1 MSILFLK
8 IFLSTFFLT
17 VIFEKLGH
25 TPHLL
30 DHPIKRSAHSYPI
43 PSGGGAVVVIV
54 FLVVATSLFLNDRIP
69 VNEYHALMGGSL
81 IAVLG
86 FADDVSSLSLW
97 VRLPTQFVAAFWVV
111 YSLGGVPSIDFSFFQ
126 LSNSEILILLGVLAL
141 IWLLN
146 LYNFMDGADG
156 LAGTELIF
164 VTSMSLVFAIIAGD
178 NLVALISA
186 ILISSISGFPSVVIL
201 LISGLFIGRSG
212 LGLVEPLDL
221 GQGLETIV
229 GLLVC
234 LVLFEGGLNLKLP
247 EGNIRN
253 TVLRISLI
261 RLFISLS
268 AGIFIAHWLAG
279 LSWPVAGVYSA
290 IVLATGPTVV
300 SPLVDQ
306 IKLVSPLS
314 EVLKA
319 EGLVLEPIGAVL
331 ALLLL
336 ELILGD
342 LHGIKEVFIALM
354 QRLGGGVLIG
364 ISSGWLLS
372 EILKKIKNETSFGIE
387 LQVTLG
393 FIFLVY
399 GICEYILPESGLP
412 ASVAAGFIVGKREI
426 IDKERLDNLIGELAQ
441 LAITVLFP
449 LLASDVSWGELSP
462 LGWGGIICVLM
473 LMIIVRPISISLATM
488 GGELDVKQR
497 VFLSW
502 LAPRGIVTAAVASL
516 FSIRLEQ
523 AGVLGA
529 GRLQGLV
536 FLTILMTVGIQ
547 GLTARPLANFLN
559 LIDKE
564 I

>member
-1 MSILFLK
+1 M
-8 IFLSTFFLT
+8 TP
-17 VIFEKLGH
+17 ERLG
-25 TPHLL
+25 LL
-30 DHPIKRSAHSYPI
+30 WGI
-43 PSGGGAVVVIV
+43 
-54 FLVVATSLFLNDRIP
+54 T
-69 VNEYHALMGGSL
+69 
-81 IAVLG
+81 
-86 FADDVSSLSLW
+86 
-97 VRLPTQFVAAFWVV
+97 
-111 YSLGGVPSIDFSFFQ
+111 
-126 LSNSEILILLGVLAL
+126 
-141 IWLLN
+141 
-146 LYNFMDGADG
+146 
-156 LAGTELIF
+156 
-164 VTSMSLVFAIIAGD
+164 VFAGACAR
-178 NLVALISA
+178 LF
-186 ILISSISGFPSVVIL
+186 SSFTGFPSVVIL
-201 LISGLFIGRSG
+201 LLSGLFIGRSG

-253 TVLRISLI
+253 TVLKISLV

-279 LSWPVAGVYSA
+279 LSWQVAGIYSA

-300 SPLVDQ
+300 SPLVEQ
-306 IKLVSPLS
+306 IQLASPLS

-319 EGLVLEPIGAVL
+319 EGLLLEPIGAVL

-336 ELILGD
+336 ELTLGD
-342 LHGIKEVFIALM
+342 LRGFNDVFIALM

-364 ISSGWLLS
+364 LSAGWLLS
-372 EILKKIKNETSFGIE
+372 EILKKIKNEASFGIE

-399 GICEYILPESGLP
+399 GICEYFLPESGLP
-412 ASVAAGFIVGKREI
+412 ASVAAGFIVGKREV

-449 LLASDVSWGELSP
+449 LLAADVSWGELSP
-462 LGWGGIICVLM
+462 LGWGGVVCVFM
-473 LMIIVRPISISLATM
+473 LMVIVRPISIWIATIGRDLNIKEKIFLA
-488 GGELDVKQR
+488 
-497 VFLSW
+497 W

-523 AGVLGA
+523 AGILGA

-547 GLTARPLANFLN
+547 GLSAKPLANRLELGQKNFFN
-559 LIDKE
+559 
-564 I
+564 

>member
-1 MSILFLK
+1 M
-8 IFLSTFFLT
+8 TP
-17 VIFEKLGH
+17 ERLG
-25 TPHLL
+25 LL
-30 DHPIKRSAHSYPI
+30 WGI
-43 PSGGGAVVVIV
+43 
-54 FLVVATSLFLNDRIP
+54 T
-69 VNEYHALMGGSL
+69 
-81 IAVLG
+81 
-86 FADDVSSLSLW
+86 
-97 VRLPTQFVAAFWVV
+97 
-111 YSLGGVPSIDFSFFQ
+111 
-126 LSNSEILILLGVLAL
+126 
-141 IWLLN
+141 
-146 LYNFMDGADG
+146 
-156 LAGTELIF
+156 
-164 VTSMSLVFAIIAGD
+164 VFAGACAR
-178 NLVALISA
+178 LF
-186 ILISSISGFPSVVIL
+186 SSFTGFPSVVIL
-201 LISGLFIGRSG
+201 LLSGLFIGRSG

-253 TVLRISLI
+253 TVLKISLL

-279 LSWPVAGVYSA
+279 LSWQVAGIYSA

-300 SPLVDQ
+300 SPLVEQ
-306 IKLVSPLS
+306 IKLTSPLS

-319 EGLVLEPIGAVL
+319 EGLLLEPIGAVL

-336 ELILGD
+336 ELTLGD
-342 LHGIKEVFIALM
+342 LRGINDVFIALM

-364 ISSGWLLS
+364 LSSGWLLS
-372 EILKKIKNETSFGIE
+372 EILKKIKNEASFGIE

-399 GICEYILPESGLP
+399 GICEYFLPESGLP

-426 IDKERLDNLIGELAQ
+426 IDKDRLDNLIGELAQ

-449 LLASDVSWGELSP
+449 LLAADVSWGELSP
-462 LGWGGIICVLM
+462 LGWGGVVCVFM
-473 LMIIVRPISISLATM
+473 IMIIVRPIAIFLATM
-488 GGELDVKQR
+488 GRELNLKEK
-497 VFLSW
+497 VFLAW

-547 GLTARPLANFLN
+547 GLTAKPLANRLDLAQKN
-559 LIDKE
+559 TRS
-564 I
+564 

>member
-1 MSILFLK
+1 M
-8 IFLSTFFLT
+8 TP
-17 VIFEKLGH
+17 ERLG
-25 TPHLL
+25 LL
-30 DHPIKRSAHSYPI
+30 WGI
-43 PSGGGAVVVIV
+43 
-54 FLVVATSLFLNDRIP
+54 T
-69 VNEYHALMGGSL
+69 
-81 IAVLG
+81 
-86 FADDVSSLSLW
+86 
-97 VRLPTQFVAAFWVV
+97 
-111 YSLGGVPSIDFSFFQ
+111 
-126 LSNSEILILLGVLAL
+126 
-141 IWLLN
+141 
-146 LYNFMDGADG
+146 
-156 LAGTELIF
+156 
-164 VTSMSLVFAIIAGD
+164 VFAGACAR
-178 NLVALISA
+178 LF
-186 ILISSISGFPSVVIL
+186 SSFTGFPSVVIL
-201 LISGLFIGRSG
+201 LLSGLFIGRSG

-253 TVLRISLI
+253 TVLKISLV

-279 LSWPVAGVYSA
+279 LSWQVAGIYSA

-300 SPLVDQ
+300 SPLVEQ
-306 IKLVSPLS
+306 IKLASPLS

-319 EGLVLEPIGAVL
+319 EGLLLEPIGAVL

-336 ELILGD
+336 ELTLGD
-342 LHGIKEVFIALM
+342 LRGINDVFIALM

-364 ISSGWLLS
+364 LSAGWLLS
-372 EILKKIKNETSFGIE
+372 EILKKIKNEASFGIE

-399 GICEYILPESGLP
+399 GICEYFLPESGLP
-412 ASVAAGFIVGKREI
+412 ASVAAGFIVGKREV

-449 LLASDVSWGELSP
+449 LLAADVSWGELSP
-462 LGWGGIICVLM
+462 LGWGGVVCVFM
-473 LMIIVRPISISLATM
+473 LMVIVRPISIWIATM
-488 GGELDVKQR
+488 GRELNLKEKI
-497 VFLSW
+497 FLAW

-523 AGVLGA
+523 AGILGA

-547 GLTARPLANFLN
+547 GLSANPLANRLELGQKNN
-559 LIDKE
+559 LD
-564 I
+564 

>member
-1 MSILFLK
+1 M
-8 IFLSTFFLT
+8 TP
-17 VIFEKLGH
+17 ERLG
-25 TPHLL
+25 LL
-30 DHPIKRSAHSYPI
+30 WGI
-43 PSGGGAVVVIV
+43 
-54 FLVVATSLFLNDRIP
+54 T
-69 VNEYHALMGGSL
+69 
-81 IAVLG
+81 
-86 FADDVSSLSLW
+86 
-97 VRLPTQFVAAFWVV
+97 
-111 YSLGGVPSIDFSFFQ
+111 
-126 LSNSEILILLGVLAL
+126 
-141 IWLLN
+141 
-146 LYNFMDGADG
+146 
-156 LAGTELIF
+156 
-164 VTSMSLVFAIIAGD
+164 VFAGAC
-178 NLVALISA
+178 AR
-186 ILISSISGFPSVVIL
+186 LISSVSGFPSVVIL

-212 LGLVEPLDL
+212 FGLVEPLDL

-372 EILKKIKNETSFGIE
+372 EILKKIKNEASFGIE

-412 ASVAAGFIVGKREI
+412 ASVASGFIVGKREI

-441 LAITVLFP
+441 LSITVLFP

-462 LGWGGIICVLM
+462 LGWGGVICVLM

>member
-1 MSILFLK
+1 M
-8 IFLSTFFLT
+8 TP
-17 VIFEKLGH
+17 ERLG
-25 TPHLL
+25 LL
-30 DHPIKRSAHSYPI
+30 WGI
-43 PSGGGAVVVIV
+43 
-54 FLVVATSLFLNDRIP
+54 T
-69 VNEYHALMGGSL
+69 
-81 IAVLG
+81 
-86 FADDVSSLSLW
+86 
-97 VRLPTQFVAAFWVV
+97 
-111 YSLGGVPSIDFSFFQ
+111 
-126 LSNSEILILLGVLAL
+126 
-141 IWLLN
+141 
-146 LYNFMDGADG
+146 
-156 LAGTELIF
+156 
-164 VTSMSLVFAIIAGD
+164 VFAGAC
-178 NLVALISA
+178 AR
-186 ILISSISGFPSVVIL
+186 LISSISGFPSVVIL
-201 LISGLFIGRSG
+201 LLSGLFIGRSG

-247 EGNIRN
+247 EGSIRN
-253 TVLRISLI
+253 TVLKISLI

-268 AGIFIAHWLAG
+268 AGIFVAHWLAG

-372 EILKKIKNETSFGIE
+372 EILKKIKNEASFGIE

-393 FIFLVY
+393 FIFLIY

-488 GGELDVKQR
+488 GRELDMKQR
-497 VFLSW
+497 VFLAW

-547 GLTARPLANFLN
+547 GLTARPLADFLN

-564 I
+564 K

>member
-1 MSILFLK
+1 M
-8 IFLSTFFLT
+8 TP
-17 VIFEKLGH
+17 ERLG
-25 TPHLL
+25 LL
-30 DHPIKRSAHSYPI
+30 WGI
-43 PSGGGAVVVIV
+43 
-54 FLVVATSLFLNDRIP
+54 T
-69 VNEYHALMGGSL
+69 
-81 IAVLG
+81 
-86 FADDVSSLSLW
+86 
-97 VRLPTQFVAAFWVV
+97 
-111 YSLGGVPSIDFSFFQ
+111 
-126 LSNSEILILLGVLAL
+126 
-141 IWLLN
+141 
-146 LYNFMDGADG
+146 
-156 LAGTELIF
+156 
-164 VTSMSLVFAIIAGD
+164 VFAGAC
-178 NLVALISA
+178 AR
-186 ILISSISGFPSVVIL
+186 LISSVSGFPSVVIL

-212 LGLVEPLDL
+212 FGLVEPLDL

-364 ISSGWLLS
+364 VISGWLLS
-372 EILKKIKNETSFGIE
+372 EILKKIKNEASFGIE

-441 LAITVLFP
+441 LSITVLFP

-497 VFLSW
+497 AFLSW

>member
-1 MSILFLK
+1 M
-8 IFLSTFFLT
+8 TP
-17 VIFEKLGH
+17 ERLG
-25 TPHLL
+25 LL
-30 DHPIKRSAHSYPI
+30 WGI
-43 PSGGGAVVVIV
+43 
-54 FLVVATSLFLNDRIP
+54 T
-69 VNEYHALMGGSL
+69 
-81 IAVLG
+81 
-86 FADDVSSLSLW
+86 
-97 VRLPTQFVAAFWVV
+97 
-111 YSLGGVPSIDFSFFQ
+111 
-126 LSNSEILILLGVLAL
+126 
-141 IWLLN
+141 
-146 LYNFMDGADG
+146 
-156 LAGTELIF
+156 
-164 VTSMSLVFAIIAGD
+164 VFAGACAR
-178 NLVALISA
+178 LF
-186 ILISSISGFPSVVIL
+186 SSFTGFPSVVIL
-201 LISGLFIGRSG
+201 LLSGLFIGRSG
-212 LGLVEPLDL
+212 LGFVEPLDL

-247 EGNIRN
+247 EGNVRN
-253 TVLRISLI
+253 TVLKISLI

-279 LSWPVAGVYSA
+279 LSWQVAGIYSA

-300 SPLVDQ
+300 SPLVEQ

-314 EVLKA
+314 DVLKA
-319 EGLVLEPIGAVL
+319 EGLLLEPIGAVL

-336 ELILGD
+336 ELTLGD
-342 LHGIKEVFIALM
+342 LRGINEVFIALM

-364 ISSGWLLS
+364 LISGWLLS
-372 EILKKIKNETSFGIE
+372 EILKKIKNEASIGIE

-399 GICEYILPESGLP
+399 GICEYFLPESGLP

-449 LLASDVSWGELSP
+449 LLAADVSWGELSP
-462 LGWGGIICVLM
+462 LGWGGVVCVLM
-473 LMIIVRPISISLATM
+473 MMIIVRPIAIWIATI
-488 GGELDVKQR
+488 GRELDLKEK
-497 VFLSW
+497 VFLAW

-523 AGVLGA
+523 AGILGA

-547 GLTARPLANFLN
+547 GLTAKPLANRLELEQKKSSFY
-559 LIDKE
+559 
-564 I
+564 

>member
-1 MSILFLK
+1 M
-8 IFLSTFFLT
+8 TP
-17 VIFEKLGH
+17 ERLG
-25 TPHLL
+25 LL
-30 DHPIKRSAHSYPI
+30 WGI
-43 PSGGGAVVVIV
+43 
-54 FLVVATSLFLNDRIP
+54 T
-69 VNEYHALMGGSL
+69 
-81 IAVLG
+81 
-86 FADDVSSLSLW
+86 
-97 VRLPTQFVAAFWVV
+97 
-111 YSLGGVPSIDFSFFQ
+111 
-126 LSNSEILILLGVLAL
+126 
-141 IWLLN
+141 
-146 LYNFMDGADG
+146 
-156 LAGTELIF
+156 
-164 VTSMSLVFAIIAGD
+164 VFAGACAR
-178 NLVALISA
+178 LF
-186 ILISSISGFPSVVIL
+186 SSFTGFPSVVIL
-201 LISGLFIGRSG
+201 LLSGLLIGRSG

-253 TVLRISLI
+253 TVLKISLV

-279 LSWPVAGVYSA
+279 LSWQVAGIYSA

-300 SPLVDQ
+300 SPLVEQ
-306 IKLVSPLS
+306 IKLASPLS

-319 EGLVLEPIGAVL
+319 EGLLLEPIGAVL

-336 ELILGD
+336 ELTLGD
-342 LHGIKEVFIALM
+342 LRGINDIFIALM

-364 ISSGWLLS
+364 LSAGWLLS
-372 EILKKIKNETSFGIE
+372 EILKKIKNEASFGIE

-399 GICEYILPESGLP
+399 GICEYFLPESGLP
-412 ASVAAGFIVGKREI
+412 ASVAAGFIVGKREV

-449 LLASDVSWGELSP
+449 LLAADVSWGELSP
-462 LGWGGIICVLM
+462 LGWGGVVCVFM
-473 LMIIVRPISISLATM
+473 LMVIVRPISIWIATIGRELNLKEKIFLA
-488 GGELDVKQR
+488 
-497 VFLSW
+497 W

-523 AGVLGA
+523 AGILGA

-547 GLTARPLANFLN
+547 GLSAKPLVNRLKLGQKNNF
-559 LIDKE
+559 D
-564 I
+564 

>member
-1 MSILFLK
+1 M
-8 IFLSTFFLT
+8 TP
-17 VIFEKLGH
+17 ERLG
-25 TPHLL
+25 LL
-30 DHPIKRSAHSYPI
+30 WGI
-43 PSGGGAVVVIV
+43 
-54 FLVVATSLFLNDRIP
+54 T
-69 VNEYHALMGGSL
+69 
-81 IAVLG
+81 
-86 FADDVSSLSLW
+86 
-97 VRLPTQFVAAFWVV
+97 
-111 YSLGGVPSIDFSFFQ
+111 
-126 LSNSEILILLGVLAL
+126 
-141 IWLLN
+141 
-146 LYNFMDGADG
+146 
-156 LAGTELIF
+156 
-164 VTSMSLVFAIIAGD
+164 VFAGACAR
-178 NLVALISA
+178 LF
-186 ILISSISGFPSVVIL
+186 SSFTGSPSVVIL
-201 LISGLFIGRSG
+201 LLSGLFIGRSG

-253 TVLRISLI
+253 TVLKISLV

-279 LSWPVAGVYSA
+279 LSWQVAGIYSA

-300 SPLVDQ
+300 SPLVEQ
-306 IKLVSPLS
+306 IKLSSPLS

-319 EGLVLEPIGAVL
+319 EGLLLEPIGAVL

-336 ELILGD
+336 ELTLGD
-342 LHGIKEVFIALM
+342 LRGINDVFIALM
-354 QRLGGGVLIG
+354 QRLGGGILIG
-364 ISSGWLLS
+364 LSAGWLLS
-372 EILKKIKNETSFGIE
+372 EILKKIKNEASFGIE

-399 GICEYILPESGLP
+399 GICEYFLPESGLP
-412 ASVAAGFIVGKREI
+412 ASVAAGFIVGKREV

-449 LLASDVSWGELSP
+449 LLAADVSWGELSP
-462 LGWGGIICVLM
+462 LGWGGVVCVFM
-473 LMIIVRPISISLATM
+473 LMVIVRPISIWIATIGRDLNLKEKIFLA
-488 GGELDVKQR
+488 
-497 VFLSW
+497 W

-523 AGVLGA
+523 AGILGA

-547 GLTARPLANFLN
+547 GLSAKPLANRLELGQKNN
-559 LIDKE
+559 LD
-564 I
+564 

>member
-1 MSILFLK
+1 M
-8 IFLSTFFLT
+8 TP
-17 VIFEKLGH
+17 ERLG
-25 TPHLL
+25 LL
-30 DHPIKRSAHSYPI
+30 WGI
-43 PSGGGAVVVIV
+43 
-54 FLVVATSLFLNDRIP
+54 T
-69 VNEYHALMGGSL
+69 
-81 IAVLG
+81 
-86 FADDVSSLSLW
+86 
-97 VRLPTQFVAAFWVV
+97 
-111 YSLGGVPSIDFSFFQ
+111 
-126 LSNSEILILLGVLAL
+126 
-141 IWLLN
+141 
-146 LYNFMDGADG
+146 
-156 LAGTELIF
+156 
-164 VTSMSLVFAIIAGD
+164 VFAGACAR
-178 NLVALISA
+178 LF
-186 ILISSISGFPSVVIL
+186 SSFTGLPSVVIL
-201 LISGLFIGRSG
+201 LLSGLFIGRSG

-229 GLLVC
+229 GLLVS

-253 TVLRISLI
+253 TVLKISLV

-279 LSWPVAGVYSA
+279 LSWQVAGIYSA

-300 SPLVDQ
+300 SPLVEQ
-306 IKLVSPLS
+306 IKLASPLS

-319 EGLVLEPIGAVL
+319 EGLLLEPIGAVL

-336 ELILGD
+336 ELTLGD
-342 LHGIKEVFIALM
+342 LRGIEDVFIALM

-364 ISSGWLLS
+364 LSTGWLLS
-372 EILKKIKNETSFGIE
+372 EILKKIKNEATFGIE
-387 LQVTLG
+387 LQVTIG

-399 GICEYILPESGLP
+399 GICEYLLPESGLP
-412 ASVAAGFIVGKREI
+412 ASVAAGFIVGQREV

-449 LLASDVSWGELSP
+449 LLAADVSWGELSP
-462 LGWGGIICVLM
+462 LGWGGIVCVFM
-473 LMIIVRPISISLATM
+473 LMVIVRPISIWIATI
-488 GGELDVKQR
+488 GKDLDLKEK
-497 VFLSW
+497 VFLAW

-523 AGVLGA
+523 AGILGA

-547 GLTARPLANFLN
+547 GLTARPLVNRLE
-559 LIDKE
+559 LGQKE

>member
-1 MSILFLK
+1 M
-8 IFLSTFFLT
+8 
-17 VIFEKLGH
+17 
-25 TPHLL
+25 TPQRLRLL
-30 DHPIKRSAHSYPI
+30 WGI
-43 PSGGGAVVVIV
+43 
-54 FLVVATSLFLNDRIP
+54 T
-69 VNEYHALMGGSL
+69 
-81 IAVLG
+81 
-86 FADDVSSLSLW
+86 
-97 VRLPTQFVAAFWVV
+97 
-111 YSLGGVPSIDFSFFQ
+111 
-126 LSNSEILILLGVLAL
+126 
-141 IWLLN
+141 
-146 LYNFMDGADG
+146 
-156 LAGTELIF
+156 
-164 VTSMSLVFAIIAGD
+164 VFAGACAR
-178 NLVALISA
+178 LF
-186 ILISSISGFPSVVIL
+186 SSFTGFPSVVIL
-201 LISGLFIGRSG
+201 LLSGLLIGRSG

-253 TVLRISLI
+253 TVLKISLV

-279 LSWPVAGVYSA
+279 LSWQVAGIYSA

-300 SPLVDQ
+300 SPLVEQ
-306 IKLVSPLS
+306 IKLASPLS

-319 EGLVLEPIGAVL
+319 EGLLLEPIGAVL

-336 ELILGD
+336 ELTLGD
-342 LHGIKEVFIALM
+342 LRGINDVFIALM

-364 ISSGWLLS
+364 LSAGWLLS
-372 EILKKIKNETSFGIE
+372 EILKKIKNEASFGIE

-399 GICEYILPESGLP
+399 GICEYFLPESGLP
-412 ASVAAGFIVGKREI
+412 ASVAAGFIVGKREV

-449 LLASDVSWGELSP
+449 LLAADVSWGELSP
-462 LGWGGIICVLM
+462 LGWGGVVCVFM
-473 LMIIVRPISISLATM
+473 LMVIVRPISIWIATIGRDLNLKEKIFLA
-488 GGELDVKQR
+488 
-497 VFLSW
+497 W

-523 AGVLGA
+523 AGILGA

-547 GLTARPLANFLN
+547 GLTAKPLANKLE
-559 LIDKE
+559 LGQKE

>member
-1 MSILFLK
+1 M
-8 IFLSTFFLT
+8 TP
-17 VIFEKLGH
+17 ERLG
-25 TPHLL
+25 LL
-30 DHPIKRSAHSYPI
+30 WGI
-43 PSGGGAVVVIV
+43 
-54 FLVVATSLFLNDRIP
+54 T
-69 VNEYHALMGGSL
+69 
-81 IAVLG
+81 
-86 FADDVSSLSLW
+86 
-97 VRLPTQFVAAFWVV
+97 
-111 YSLGGVPSIDFSFFQ
+111 
-126 LSNSEILILLGVLAL
+126 
-141 IWLLN
+141 
-146 LYNFMDGADG
+146 
-156 LAGTELIF
+156 
-164 VTSMSLVFAIIAGD
+164 VFAGACAR
-178 NLVALISA
+178 LL
-186 ILISSISGFPSVVIL
+186 SSFTGFPSVVIL
-201 LISGLFIGRSG
+201 LLSGLFIGRSG

-253 TVLRISLI
+253 TVLKISLV

-279 LSWPVAGVYSA
+279 LSWQVAGIYSA

-300 SPLVDQ
+300 SPLVEQ
-306 IKLVSPLS
+306 IKLASPLS

-319 EGLVLEPIGAVL
+319 EGLLLEPIGAVL

-336 ELILGD
+336 ELTLGD
-342 LHGIKEVFIALM
+342 LRGINDVFIALM

-364 ISSGWLLS
+364 LIAGWLLS
-372 EILKKIKNETSFGIE
+372 EILKKIKNEASFGIE

-399 GICEYILPESGLP
+399 GTCEYFLPESGLP
-412 ASVAAGFIVGKREI
+412 ASVAAGFIVGKREVV
-426 IDKERLDNLIGELAQ
+426 DKERLDNLIGELAQ

-449 LLASDVSWGELSP
+449 LLAADVSWGELSP
-462 LGWGGIICVLM
+462 LGWGGVVCVFM
-473 LMIIVRPISISLATM
+473 LMVIVRPISIWIATTGKELNLKEKIILA
-488 GGELDVKQR
+488 
-497 VFLSW
+497 W

-523 AGVLGA
+523 AGILGA

-547 GLTARPLANFLN
+547 GLSAKPLANRLE
-559 LIDKE
+559 LGHKK
-564 I
+564 

>member
-1 MSILFLK
+1 M
-8 IFLSTFFLT
+8 TP
-17 VIFEKLGH
+17 ERLG
-25 TPHLL
+25 LL
-30 DHPIKRSAHSYPI
+30 WGI
-43 PSGGGAVVVIV
+43 
-54 FLVVATSLFLNDRIP
+54 T
-69 VNEYHALMGGSL
+69 
-81 IAVLG
+81 
-86 FADDVSSLSLW
+86 
-97 VRLPTQFVAAFWVV
+97 
-111 YSLGGVPSIDFSFFQ
+111 
-126 LSNSEILILLGVLAL
+126 
-141 IWLLN
+141 
-146 LYNFMDGADG
+146 
-156 LAGTELIF
+156 
-164 VTSMSLVFAIIAGD
+164 VFAGACAR
-178 NLVALISA
+178 LF
-186 ILISSISGFPSVVIL
+186 SSFTGFPSVVIL
-201 LISGLFIGRSG
+201 LLSGLLIGRSG

-253 TVLRISLI
+253 TVLKISLV

-279 LSWPVAGVYSA
+279 LSWQVAGIYSA

-300 SPLVDQ
+300 SPLVEQ
-306 IKLVSPLS
+306 IKLASPLS

-319 EGLVLEPIGAVL
+319 EGLLLEPIGAVL

-336 ELILGD
+336 ELTLGD
-342 LHGIKEVFIALM
+342 LRGINDVFIALM

-364 ISSGWLLS
+364 LSAGWLLS
-372 EILKKIKNETSFGIE
+372 EILKKIKNEASFGIE

-399 GICEYILPESGLP
+399 GICEYFLPESGLP
-412 ASVAAGFIVGKREI
+412 ASVAAGFIVGKREV

-441 LAITVLFP
+441 LSITVLFP
-449 LLASDVSWGELSP
+449 LLAADVSWGELSP
-462 LGWGGIICVLM
+462 LGWGGVVCVFM
-473 LMIIVRPISISLATM
+473 LMVSVRPISIWIATIGRDLNLKEKIFLA
-488 GGELDVKQR
+488 
-497 VFLSW
+497 W

-523 AGVLGA
+523 AGILGA

-547 GLTARPLANFLN
+547 GLSAKPLVNRLKLGQKNNF
-559 LIDKE
+559 D
-564 I
+564 

>member
-1 MSILFLK
+1 M
-8 IFLSTFFLT
+8 TP
-17 VIFEKLGH
+17 ERLG
-25 TPHLL
+25 LL
-30 DHPIKRSAHSYPI
+30 WGI
-43 PSGGGAVVVIV
+43 
-54 FLVVATSLFLNDRIP
+54 T
-69 VNEYHALMGGSL
+69 
-81 IAVLG
+81 
-86 FADDVSSLSLW
+86 
-97 VRLPTQFVAAFWVV
+97 
-111 YSLGGVPSIDFSFFQ
+111 
-126 LSNSEILILLGVLAL
+126 
-141 IWLLN
+141 
-146 LYNFMDGADG
+146 
-156 LAGTELIF
+156 
-164 VTSMSLVFAIIAGD
+164 VFAGAFAR
-178 NLVALISA
+178 LF
-186 ILISSISGFPSVVIL
+186 SSFTGFPSVVIL
-201 LISGLFIGRSG
+201 LLSGLLIGRSG

-247 EGNIRN
+247 EGNIRT
-253 TVLRISLI
+253 TVLKISLV

-279 LSWPVAGVYSA
+279 LSWQVAGIYSA

-300 SPLVDQ
+300 SPLVEQ
-306 IKLVSPLS
+306 IKLASPLS

-319 EGLVLEPIGAVL
+319 EGLLLEPIGAVL

-336 ELILGD
+336 ELTLGD
-342 LHGIKEVFIALM
+342 LRGIRDVFIALM

-364 ISSGWLLS
+364 LSAGWLLS
-372 EILKKIKNETSFGIE
+372 EILKKIKNEASFGIE

-399 GICEYILPESGLP
+399 GICEYFLPESGLP
-412 ASVAAGFIVGKREI
+412 ASVAAGFIVGKREV

-449 LLASDVSWGELSP
+449 LLAADVSWGELSP
-462 LGWGGIICVLM
+462 LGWGGVVCVFM
-473 LMIIVRPISISLATM
+473 LMVIVRPISIWIATM
-488 GGELDVKQR
+488 GRDLNLKEKI
-497 VFLSW
+497 FLAW

-523 AGVLGA
+523 AGILGA

-547 GLTARPLANFLN
+547 GLSAKPLVNRLKLCQKNN
-559 LIDKE
+559 LD
-564 I
+564 

>member
-1 MSILFLK
+1 M
-8 IFLSTFFLT
+8 TP
-17 VIFEKLGH
+17 ERLG
-25 TPHLL
+25 LL
-30 DHPIKRSAHSYPI
+30 WGI
-43 PSGGGAVVVIV
+43 
-54 FLVVATSLFLNDRIP
+54 T
-69 VNEYHALMGGSL
+69 
-81 IAVLG
+81 
-86 FADDVSSLSLW
+86 
-97 VRLPTQFVAAFWVV
+97 
-111 YSLGGVPSIDFSFFQ
+111 
-126 LSNSEILILLGVLAL
+126 
-141 IWLLN
+141 
-146 LYNFMDGADG
+146 
-156 LAGTELIF
+156 
-164 VTSMSLVFAIIAGD
+164 VFAGAC
-178 NLVALISA
+178 AR
-186 ILISSISGFPSVVIL
+186 LISSISGFPSVVIL
-201 LISGLFIGRSG
+201 LLSGLFIGRSG

-253 TVLRISLI
+253 TVLKISLV

-268 AGIFIAHWLAG
+268 AGIFVAHWLAG
-279 LSWPVAGVYSA
+279 LSWPVAGLYSA

-319 EGLVLEPIGAVL
+319 EGLLLEPIGAVL
-331 ALLLL
+331 ALLIL

-342 LHGIKEVFIALM
+342 LHGIQEVFIALM

-372 EILKKIKNETSFGIE
+372 EILKKIKNEDSFGVE

-393 FIFLVY
+393 FIFLIY

-488 GGELDVKQR
+488 GRELDIKQKI
-497 VFLSW
+497 FLAW

-547 GLTARPLANFLN
+547 GLTARPLANILN
-559 LIDKE
+559 LIDKK

>member
-1 MSILFLK
+1 M
-8 IFLSTFFLT
+8 TP
-17 VIFEKLGH
+17 ERLG
-25 TPHLL
+25 LL
-30 DHPIKRSAHSYPI
+30 WGI
-43 PSGGGAVVVIV
+43 
-54 FLVVATSLFLNDRIP
+54 T
-69 VNEYHALMGGSL
+69 
-81 IAVLG
+81 
-86 FADDVSSLSLW
+86 
-97 VRLPTQFVAAFWVV
+97 
-111 YSLGGVPSIDFSFFQ
+111 
-126 LSNSEILILLGVLAL
+126 
-141 IWLLN
+141 
-146 LYNFMDGADG
+146 
-156 LAGTELIF
+156 
-164 VTSMSLVFAIIAGD
+164 VFAGACAR
-178 NLVALISA
+178 LF
-186 ILISSISGFPSVVIL
+186 SSFTGFPSVVIL
-201 LISGLFIGRSG
+201 LLSGLFIGRSG

-253 TVLRISLI
+253 TVLKISLVS
-261 RLFISLS
+261 LFISLS

-279 LSWPVAGVYSA
+279 LSWQVAGIYSA

-300 SPLVDQ
+300 SPLVEQ
-306 IKLVSPLS
+306 IKLASPLS

-319 EGLVLEPIGAVL
+319 EGLLLEPIGAVL

-336 ELILGD
+336 ELTLGD
-342 LHGIKEVFIALM
+342 LRGINDVFIALM

-364 ISSGWLLS
+364 LSAGWLLS
-372 EILKKIKNETSFGIE
+372 EILKKIKNEASFGIE

-399 GICEYILPESGLP
+399 GICEYFLPESGLP
-412 ASVAAGFIVGKREI
+412 ASVAAGFIVGKREV

-449 LLASDVSWGELSP
+449 LLAADVSWGELSP
-462 LGWGGIICVLM
+462 LGWGGVVCVFM
-473 LMIIVRPISISLATM
+473 LMVIVRPISIWIATM
-488 GGELDVKQR
+488 GRDLNLKEKI
-497 VFLSW
+497 FLAW

-523 AGVLGA
+523 AGILGA

-547 GLTARPLANFLN
+547 GLSAQPLVNRLKLGQKNNF
-559 LIDKE
+559 D
-564 I
+564 

>member
-1 MSILFLK
+1 M
-8 IFLSTFFLT
+8 TP
-17 VIFEKLGH
+17 ERLG
-25 TPHLL
+25 LL
-30 DHPIKRSAHSYPI
+30 WGI
-43 PSGGGAVVVIV
+43 
-54 FLVVATSLFLNDRIP
+54 T
-69 VNEYHALMGGSL
+69 
-81 IAVLG
+81 
-86 FADDVSSLSLW
+86 
-97 VRLPTQFVAAFWVV
+97 
-111 YSLGGVPSIDFSFFQ
+111 
-126 LSNSEILILLGVLAL
+126 
-141 IWLLN
+141 
-146 LYNFMDGADG
+146 
-156 LAGTELIF
+156 
-164 VTSMSLVFAIIAGD
+164 VFAGACAR
-178 NLVALISA
+178 LF
-186 ILISSISGFPSVVIL
+186 SSFTGFPSVVIL
-201 LISGLFIGRSG
+201 LLSGLLIGRSG

-253 TVLRISLI
+253 TVLKISLV

-279 LSWPVAGVYSA
+279 LSWQVAGIYSA

-300 SPLVDQ
+300 SPLVEQ
-306 IKLVSPLS
+306 IKLASPLS

-319 EGLVLEPIGAVL
+319 EGLLLEPIGAVL

-336 ELILGD
+336 ELTLGD
-342 LHGIKEVFIALM
+342 LRGINDVFIALM

-364 ISSGWLLS
+364 LSAGWLLS
-372 EILKKIKNETSFGIE
+372 EILKKIKNEASFGIE

-399 GICEYILPESGLP
+399 GICEYFLPESGLP
-412 ASVAAGFIVGKREI
+412 ASVAAGFIVGKREV

-449 LLASDVSWGELSP
+449 LLAADVSWGELSP
-462 LGWGGIICVLM
+462 LGWGGVVCVFMLM
-473 LMIIVRPISISLATM
+473 LIVRPISIWIATM
-488 GGELDVKQR
+488 GRDLNLKEKI
-497 VFLSW
+497 FLAW

-523 AGVLGA
+523 AGILGA

-547 GLTARPLANFLN
+547 GLSAKPLANRLELGQKNNF
-559 LIDKE
+559 D
-564 I
+564 

>member
-1 MSILFLK
+1 M
-8 IFLSTFFLT
+8 TP
-17 VIFEKLGH
+17 ERLG
-25 TPHLL
+25 LL
-30 DHPIKRSAHSYPI
+30 WGI
-43 PSGGGAVVVIV
+43 
-54 FLVVATSLFLNDRIP
+54 T
-69 VNEYHALMGGSL
+69 
-81 IAVLG
+81 
-86 FADDVSSLSLW
+86 
-97 VRLPTQFVAAFWVV
+97 
-111 YSLGGVPSIDFSFFQ
+111 
-126 LSNSEILILLGVLAL
+126 
-141 IWLLN
+141 
-146 LYNFMDGADG
+146 
-156 LAGTELIF
+156 
-164 VTSMSLVFAIIAGD
+164 VFAGAC
-178 NLVALISA
+178 AR
-186 ILISSISGFPSVVIL
+186 LISSVSGFPSVVIL

-212 LGLVEPLDL
+212 FGLVEPLDL

-393 FIFLVY
+393 VIFLVY

-473 LMIIVRPISISLATM
+473 LMLIVRPISISLATM
-488 GGELDVKQR
+488 GGELDLKQR
-497 VFLSW
+497 LFLSW

-547 GLTARPLANFLN
+547 GLTARPLASFLN
-559 LIDKE
+559 LTDKE

>member
-1 MSILFLK
+1 M
-8 IFLSTFFLT
+8 TP
-17 VIFEKLGH
+17 ERLG
-25 TPHLL
+25 LL
-30 DHPIKRSAHSYPI
+30 WGI
-43 PSGGGAVVVIV
+43 
-54 FLVVATSLFLNDRIP
+54 T
-69 VNEYHALMGGSL
+69 
-81 IAVLG
+81 
-86 FADDVSSLSLW
+86 
-97 VRLPTQFVAAFWVV
+97 
-111 YSLGGVPSIDFSFFQ
+111 
-126 LSNSEILILLGVLAL
+126 
-141 IWLLN
+141 
-146 LYNFMDGADG
+146 
-156 LAGTELIF
+156 
-164 VTSMSLVFAIIAGD
+164 VFAGACAR
-178 NLVALISA
+178 LF
-186 ILISSISGFPSVVIL
+186 SSFTGFPSVVIL
-201 LISGLFIGRSG
+201 LLSGLFIGRSG

-253 TVLRISLI
+253 TVLKISLV

-279 LSWPVAGVYSA
+279 LSWQVAGIYTA

-300 SPLVDQ
+300 SPLVEQ
-306 IKLVSPLS
+306 IKLTSPLS

-319 EGLVLEPIGAVL
+319 EGLLLEPIGAVL

-336 ELILGD
+336 ELTLGD
-342 LHGIKEVFIALM
+342 LRGINDVFIALM

-364 ISSGWLLS
+364 LSAGWLLS
-372 EILKKIKNETSFGIE
+372 EILKKIKNEASFGIE
-387 LQVTLG
+387 LLVTLG

-399 GICEYILPESGLP
+399 GICEYFLPESGLP
-412 ASVAAGFIVGKREI
+412 ASVAAGFIVGKREV

-449 LLASDVSWGELSP
+449 LLAADVSWGELSP
-462 LGWGGIICVLM
+462 LGWGGVVCVFM
-473 LMIIVRPISISLATM
+473 LMVIVRPISILIATIGRDLNLKEKIFLA
-488 GGELDVKQR
+488 
-497 VFLSW
+497 W

-523 AGVLGA
+523 AGILGA

-547 GLTARPLANFLN
+547 GLSAKPLANKLELGQKNN
-559 LIDKE
+559 LD
-564 I
+564 

>member
-1 MSILFLK
+1 M
-8 IFLSTFFLT
+8 TP
-17 VIFEKLGH
+17 ERLG
-25 TPHLL
+25 LL
-30 DHPIKRSAHSYPI
+30 WGI
-43 PSGGGAVVVIV
+43 
-54 FLVVATSLFLNDRIP
+54 T
-69 VNEYHALMGGSL
+69 
-81 IAVLG
+81 
-86 FADDVSSLSLW
+86 
-97 VRLPTQFVAAFWVV
+97 
-111 YSLGGVPSIDFSFFQ
+111 
-126 LSNSEILILLGVLAL
+126 
-141 IWLLN
+141 
-146 LYNFMDGADG
+146 
-156 LAGTELIF
+156 
-164 VTSMSLVFAIIAGD
+164 VFAGAC
-178 NLVALISA
+178 AR
-186 ILISSISGFPSVVIL
+186 LISSVSGFPSVVIL

-212 LGLVEPLDL
+212 FGLVEPLDL

-300 SPLVDQ
+300 SPLLDQ

-372 EILKKIKNETSFGIE
+372 EILKKIKNEASFGIE

-441 LAITVLFP
+441 LSITVLFP

>member
-1 MSILFLK
+1 M
-8 IFLSTFFLT
+8 TP
-17 VIFEKLGH
+17 ERLG
-25 TPHLL
+25 LL
-30 DHPIKRSAHSYPI
+30 WGI
-43 PSGGGAVVVIV
+43 
-54 FLVVATSLFLNDRIP
+54 T
-69 VNEYHALMGGSL
+69 
-81 IAVLG
+81 
-86 FADDVSSLSLW
+86 
-97 VRLPTQFVAAFWVV
+97 
-111 YSLGGVPSIDFSFFQ
+111 
-126 LSNSEILILLGVLAL
+126 
-141 IWLLN
+141 
-146 LYNFMDGADG
+146 
-156 LAGTELIF
+156 
-164 VTSMSLVFAIIAGD
+164 VFAGACAR
-178 NLVALISA
+178 LF
-186 ILISSISGFPSVVIL
+186 SSFTGFPSVVIL
-201 LISGLFIGRSG
+201 LLSGLFIGRSG

-253 TVLRISLI
+253 TVLKISLV

-279 LSWPVAGVYSA
+279 LSWQVAGIYSA

-300 SPLVDQ
+300 SPLVEQ
-306 IKLVSPLS
+306 IKLASPLS

-319 EGLVLEPIGAVL
+319 EGLLLEPIGAVL

-336 ELILGD
+336 ELTLGD
-342 LHGIKEVFIALM
+342 LRGINDVFIALM

-364 ISSGWLLS
+364 LSAGWLLS
-372 EILKKIKNETSFGIE
+372 EILKKIKNEASFGIE

-399 GICEYILPESGLP
+399 GICEYFLPESGLP
-412 ASVAAGFIVGKREI
+412 ASVAAGFIVGKREV

-449 LLASDVSWGELSP
+449 LLAADVSWGELSP
-462 LGWGGIICVLM
+462 LGWGGVVGVFIMMV
-473 LMIIVRPISISLATM
+473 IVRPLSIWIATI
-488 GGELDVKQR
+488 GRELDLKEK
-497 VFLSW
+497 VFLAW

-523 AGVLGA
+523 AGILGA

-547 GLTARPLANFLN
+547 GLTAKPLASRLELCKKKSN
-559 LIDKE
+559 L
-564 I
+564 

>member
-1 MSILFLK
+1 M
-8 IFLSTFFLT
+8 TP
-17 VIFEKLGH
+17 ERLG
-25 TPHLL
+25 LL
-30 DHPIKRSAHSYPI
+30 WGI
-43 PSGGGAVVVIV
+43 
-54 FLVVATSLFLNDRIP
+54 T
-69 VNEYHALMGGSL
+69 
-81 IAVLG
+81 
-86 FADDVSSLSLW
+86 
-97 VRLPTQFVAAFWVV
+97 
-111 YSLGGVPSIDFSFFQ
+111 
-126 LSNSEILILLGVLAL
+126 
-141 IWLLN
+141 
-146 LYNFMDGADG
+146 
-156 LAGTELIF
+156 
-164 VTSMSLVFAIIAGD
+164 VFAGAFAR
-178 NLVALISA
+178 LF
-186 ILISSISGFPSVVIL
+186 SSFTGFPSVVIL
-201 LISGLFIGRSG
+201 LLSGLFIGRSG

-253 TVLRISLI
+253 TVLKISLV

-279 LSWPVAGVYSA
+279 LSWQVAGIYSA

-300 SPLVDQ
+300 SPLVEQ
-306 IKLVSPLS
+306 IKLASPLS

-319 EGLVLEPIGAVL
+319 EGLLLEPIGAVL

-336 ELILGD
+336 ELTLGD
-342 LHGIKEVFIALM
+342 LRGINDVFIALM

-364 ISSGWLLS
+364 LSAGWLLS
-372 EILKKIKNETSFGIE
+372 EILKKIKNEASFGIE

-399 GICEYILPESGLP
+399 GICEYFLPESGLP
-412 ASVAAGFIVGKREI
+412 ASVAAGFIVGKREV
-426 IDKERLDNLIGELAQ
+426 IDKEGLDNLISELAQ

-449 LLASDVSWGELSP
+449 LLAADVSWGELSP
-462 LGWGGIICVLM
+462 LGWGGVVCVFM
-473 LMIIVRPISISLATM
+473 LMVIVRPISIWIATIGRDLNLKEKIFLA
-488 GGELDVKQR
+488 
-497 VFLSW
+497 W

-523 AGVLGA
+523 AGILGA

-547 GLTARPLANFLN
+547 GLSAKPLVNRLKLSQKNNF
-559 LIDKE
+559 D
-564 I
+564 